1 MNKTKTIFTL
11 LFVLASNILL
21 QAKSNNLSVADPSKF
36 STESQSLYFIENKG
50 QMKDQHWQARPD
62 VLYYGASNGLNYHL
76 KADGM
81 HYQLRKASEKNI
93 TYTEGVQMPEYIETY
108 RVDINWLQA
117 NKNISFEAKG
127 AHSDYLNFYNTPNP
141 ETPALFVK
149 KYAEVVYKNLYN
161 GIDMHFHEGAHGG
174 LEYDFLL
181 QPGANPNDIQIEIN
195 GAELSV
201 NKNNELIISTPFGNI
216 IEGGLKVIQQ
226 GKELNAKWVVKNN
239 IVTFD
244 IENHNPLYAMII
256 DPPVRIWSTYYGGV
270 TSANDRAYN
279 VSIAPNNDV
288 YITGI
293 SPTDANIAT
302 TGSHQTTYGG
312 AGDAYL
318 AKFNRNGTRLW
329 ATYYGGTQFDVAY
342 ASATATNAVFITGST
357 SSTSGISTSGAY
369 QAALSGTS
377 DAFLVRFNANGV
389 RQWGTYFGGT
399 GTETSWNCAVD
410 AINQMIYITGSTTSN
425 SNIATSGAHQTTYGG
440 STDAFFAKFNFTGA
454 IQWATYYGGTAEDIA
469 FDCVVDTDGNTFIA
483 GRTSSTASIA
493 TSPSYQAALAGGRD
507 GFFVKFNAGG
517 SRLGGTYYGGTQN
530 DEIKTISLDVNNN
543 IFIGGLTFSSGGIA
557 TANSFIANKVST
569 TTSSGFL
576 ARFNPNVSRQW
587 ATYLVGATGT
597 SEVRSIATT
606 RSNILFVGGVV
617 SGNMLP
623 PGSTL
628 GTHQPD
634 FGGGIESDAFF
645 GEFTITGTNNWLSY
659 FGGNQDDEIHD
670 IAFNIS
676 TSELYLAGQTRSPS
690 NIATAGSHQAT
701 KGGETDAFLAKFLE
715 CPTLNVVASANS
727 TSLCDGDGVQLLAS
741 PSGLVTY
748 SWTGPNGFTSSLQN
762 PTISSLPFNNL
773 SRQYNLVATDTNGCS
788 YTSSVTINVFSYP
801 TISISANST
810 APCAGQNL
818 SLSVSGSNPG
828 DTYNWSGP
836 DGFTSTSSDP
846 VINNVTMAASGTY
859 NVILTRNGCSSTASE
874 IINVR
879 ENLLTVNPSASQ
891 NPICEGASVS
901 LSAGITVAI
910 NQWTGP
916 NGFSS
921 TLSSP
926 TLQNITSQNA
936 GTYTLTVTDNTNC
949 SATGS
954 FVLTVLPNNLVAVA
968 SSNSPVCQG
977 GNLNLTASPNGM
989 SLYSWQGPNNF
1000 LSGQQNPTISN
1011 VQASSSGNY
1020 SLIIEDANRCR
1031 ASTTINVS
1039 VGAINA
1045 TASSNNPCSGETL
1058 QLTSTPNGAVSYSW
1072 SGPNNFTSNQQNPL
1086 INNATALQSGTYTV
1100 TVNNGSNCIATA
1112 SVVVNIS
1119 TGVNASI
1126 QVSSPTCVGSN
1137 IQLTASPS
1145 GMQTYQWSGPN
1156 NFTSSLQNPVI
1167 SNATTANS
1175 GTYNLTVTNSSGCSG
1190 TATAS
1195 VNVGSITATA
1205 SNGGTICAGNALSL
1219 TSGPSGAVSYSWSG
1233 PNGFTSTQQNPVIS
1247 NATTDASG
1255 AYQVTIT
1262 TSGGCSSVAST
1273 TATVN
1278 TSPNAS
1284 IATNSPICVGQTLTL
1299 EALPTGM
1306 TSYSW
1311 SGPNNFTSTN
1321 RTPSI
1326 TNAQANNS
1334 GNYNVT
1340 MTNSFGCSRSATA
1353 SVTVSGNLAVT
1364 LTPNK
1369 TNLCQS
1375 EALTIAASPS
1385 NLTSYV
1391 WSGPNGLTNNTATVN
1406 IASVVTANSGTYSV
1420 TATNASGCSGTASV
1434 NITVNANPAVTINSN
1449 APICE
1454 GNTLNL
1460 TGGPS
1465 GLTSY
1470 SWFGPNGFTSTLQ
1483 NPTIPNTTTAN
1494 TGGYTLVGTNAA
1506 GCSTTVNTSLNILAA
1521 PAATAGSNSPI
1532 CTGQTLELTSLPNSA
1547 ASYSWSGPGNFT
1559 SSLQNPTRSNATTAM
1574 SGTYTVTITGTNNCS
1589 KTATVSATVNASLQ
1603 VTASVNSPL
1612 CSGGSIQLSATPI
1625 SASAYSW
1632 SGPNNFTSNQQN
1644 PVINNISAT
1653 QNGTYTITV
1662 TNAGG
1667 CTGTATVNVTVGNS
1681 VTAGATINSPLCEGA
1696 TLNLSATPAGLSYSW
1711 SGPNG
1716 FTSSQQSPN
1725 ITNATTANAGN
1736 YAVTVTNAS
1745 GCSATTNVIA
1755 VVNEK
1760 PVLTA
1765 QSNSPV
1771 CENQQVT
1778 LSVQPGNLSSYSWS
1792 GPNNFSAN
1800 QSNATINNSTTLAS
1814 GTYTVTATN
1823 SNGCSNSASVNVTVS
1838 NSVQVTVTANGSLC
1852 VGESI
1857 ILNAE
1862 PSSMQTYSWS
1872 GPNGYS
1878 SNVQNPVI
1886 NNATANQ
1893 SGTYS
1898 VTVTNTGGCT
1908 GTGSVQVNVSGEIQA
1923 VATVSN
1929 PLCEGE
1935 TLVLEA
1941 QPSDLANYSWSG
1953 PNNFSAST
1961 ASVEI
1966 EDANSTLN
1974 GLYTVT
1980 ITSGNGCTGTASV
1993 FAEVNEVDA
2002 EVSQNGLTLTANN
2015 TNATYVWVNCN
2026 NSFSPIANA
2035 TDASFE
2041 VTESGN
2047 YAVEVTENGCTK
2059 RSACI
2064 DVTVVSSIDLTDL
2077 YVFNVYPNPT
2087 SEYINIETTKAVNL
2101 TIYNSIGEVAFER
2114 NIEAGQ
2120 SAISVSELATG
2131 VYFIRA
2137 TGNNI
2142 SHSTRFVISR

>member
-1 MNKTKTIFTL
+1 MKALPYLFTL
-11 LFVLASNILL
+11 CSMLFTQMLTANNSIPADEWNEHAN
-21 QAKSNNLSVADPSKF
+21 AKVV
-36 STESQSLYFIENKG
+36 FIENKG
-50 QMKDQHWQARPD
+50 QIKDQHSQSRPD
-62 VLYYGASNGLNYHL
+62 VLYYGEYNGLNYHL

-93 TYTEGVQMPEYIETY
+93 TYAEGVQIPEYIETY

-117 NKNISFEAKG
+117 NKNVSFEAKG

-149 KYAEVVYKNLYN
+149 KYAEVVYKNIYN
-161 GIDMHFHEGAHGG
+161 GIDVHFHESANGG
-174 LEYDFLL
+174 LEYDFIL

-201 NKNNELIISTPFGNI
+201 SNNNELVISTPFGDI
-216 IEGGLKVIQQ
+216 IEGSLKVFQQ
-226 GKELNAKWVVKNN
+226 GKELNAKWIVKNN

-244 IENHNPLYAMII
+244 IENHNPLYAMVI
-256 DPPVRIWSTYYGGV
+256 DPPVRIWGTYYGGS
-270 TSANDRAYN
+270 TTANDNAYN

-288 YITGI
+288 YITGNTATNV
-293 SPTDANIAT
+293 SIAT
-302 TGSHQTTYGG
+302 TGAHQATYGG

-329 ATYYGGTQFDVAY
+329 ATYYGGTQFDIAY

-369 QAALSGTS
+369 QATLSGTS

-410 AINQMIYITGSTTSN
+410 ATNQMIYITGSTTSN
-425 SNIATSGAHQTTYGG
+425 SNIATSGAHQTAYGG

-454 IQWATYYGGTAEDIA
+454 IQWATYYGGAAEDIA
-469 FDCVVDTDGNTFIA
+469 FDCAVDTDGSIFIA

-507 GFFVKFNAGG
+507 GFFVKFNSGG
-517 SRLGGTYYGGTQN
+517 TRLGGSYYGGAEN
-530 DEIKTISLDVNNN
+530 DEIKTISLDINNN
-543 IFIGGLTFSSGGIA
+543 IFIGGLTFSTSGIA
-557 TANSFIANKVST
+557 TTGSFLPTKQST
-569 TTSSGFL
+569 VTSSGFL
-576 ARFNPNVSRQW
+576 VRFNPNVSRQW
-587 ATYLVGATGT
+587 ATYLVGINGT

-606 RSNILFVGGVV
+606 RNNTLFIGGIV
-617 SGNMLP
+617 SLDLLP
-623 PGSTL
+623 PSSTL
-628 GTHQPD
+628 GTHQPN
-634 FGGGIESDAFF
+634 FGGGNRDAFF

-659 FGGNQDDEIHD
+659 FGGNSDDEIHD

-676 TSELYLAGQTRSPS
+676 TNELYLAGQTRSPS
-690 NIATAGSHQAT
+690 NIATTGSHQAT

-715 CPTLNVVASANS
+715 CPSLNVVASANS
-727 TSLCDGDGVQLLAS
+727 TSLCDGDGLQLLAS
-741 PSGLVTY
+741 PSGLATY

-773 SRQYNLVATDTNGCS
+773 SRQYNLVATDTSGCS
-788 YTSSVTINVFSYP
+788 YTSSVTINVFAYP
-801 TISISANST
+801 TVSISVNST
-810 APCAGQNL
+810 TPCQGQNL
-818 SLSVSGSNPG
+818 LFSVSGSQPG

-836 DGFTSTSSDP
+836 NGFSSTASDP
-846 VINNVTMAASGTY
+846 AINNVPMAASGTY
-859 NVILTRNGCSSTASE
+859 NVTLTRNGCSSSAS
-874 IINVR
+874 IVINVR
-879 ENLLTVNPSASQ
+879 ENLLAVNPSASQ
-891 NPICEGASVS
+891 NPICEGASVT
-901 LSAGITVAI
+901 LSAGITVPQ

-936 GTYTLTVTDNTNC
+936 GTYTLTITDNTNC
-949 SATGS
+949 SASGS

-1011 VQASSSGNY
+1011 VQTSSSGNY
-1020 SLIIEDANRCR
+1020 FLTIEDANRCR
-1031 ASTTINVS
+1031 ATASVNVS
-1039 VGAINA
+1039 IGSVNA
-1045 TASSNNPCSGETL
+1045 TAASNNPCSGETL
-1058 QLTSTPNGAVSYSW
+1058 QLTATPNGAVSYSW
-1072 SGPNNFTSNQQNPL
+1072 SGPNNFSSNQQNPL

-1100 TVNNGSNCIATA
+1100 TVNNGSNCVATA
-1112 SVVVNIS
+1112 TVVVNIS
-1119 TGVNASI
+1119 TGVNAAI

-1137 IQLTASPS
+1137 IQLTASPL

-1175 GTYNLTVTNSSGCSG
+1175 GNYNLTVTNSSGCTG
-1190 TATAS
+1190 IATAN
-1195 VNVGSITATA
+1195 VTVGSITATA

-1219 TSGPSGAVSYSWSG
+1219 TSGPSGAASYSWSG

-1255 AYQVTIT
+1255 TYQVTVT
-1262 TSGGCSSVAST
+1262 TSGGCSSIAST
-1273 TATVN
+1273 TTTIN
-1278 TSPNAS
+1278 PSPNAS
-1284 IATNSPICVGQTLTL
+1284 ITTNSPICIGQTLTL

-1306 TSYSW
+1306 TSYNW
-1311 SGPNNFTSTN
+1311 SGPNNFTSAN

-1340 MTNSFGCSRSATA
+1340 VTNSFGCSRSASA
-1353 SVTVSGNLAVT
+1353 SVTISGNLAIS

-1369 TNLCQS
+1369 TTLCQG
-1375 EALTIAASPS
+1375 ETLTITASPG
-1385 NLTSYV
+1385 NLTTYA
-1391 WSGPNGLTNNTATVN
+1391 WSGPNGLTNNTAVVN
-1406 IASVVTANSGTYSV
+1406 ITAVITANSGTYSV
-1420 TATNASGCSGTASV
+1420 TGTNSSGCTGTASV
-1434 NITVNANPAVTINSN
+1434 NVTVNANPTVTINSN

-1460 TGGPS
+1460 TGGSS
-1465 GLTSY
+1465 GLSSY
-1470 SWFGPNGFTSTLQ
+1470 SWFGPNGFTSSLQ
-1483 NPTIPNTTTAN
+1483 NPTIPNATTAN

-1521 PAATAGSNSPI
+1521 PAAVAASNSPI

-1589 KTATVSATVNASLQ
+1589 KTATVSTTVNASLQ
-1603 VTASVNSPL
+1603 VEASVNSPL
-1612 CSGGSIQLSATPI
+1612 CAGGSIELSSTPNGA
-1625 SASAYSW
+1625 ASYSW

-1644 PVINNISAT
+1644 PSINNISAT
-1653 QNGTYTITV
+1653 QNGTYTVTV
-1662 TNAGG
+1662 TNTGG
-1667 CTGTATVNVTVGNS
+1667 CTGTASVNVSVGNT
-1681 VTAGATINSPLCEGA
+1681 VTASASVNSPVCEGA

-1711 SGPNG
+1711 SGPGG
-1716 FTSSQQSPN
+1716 FTSNQQNPS
-1725 ITNATTANAGN
+1725 ISNATTVNAGN

-1778 LSVQPGNLSSYSWS
+1778 LSAQPGNLSSYNWS

-1800 QSNATINNSTTLAS
+1800 QSNATINNATALAS
-1814 GTYTVTATN
+1814 GTYIVTATN
-1823 SNGCSNSASVNVTVS
+1823 SNGCSNTASISVTVS
-1838 NSVQVTVTANGSLC
+1838 NSVQVTVTADGSLC

-1862 PSSMQTYSWS
+1862 PSGMQSYSWS
-1872 GPNGYS
+1872 GPDGFS
-1878 SNVQNPVI
+1878 SSQQNPVI
-1886 NNATANQ
+1886 NNVTTNQ

-1898 VTVTNTGGCT
+1898 LTVTNTGGCT

-1923 VATVSN
+1923 VATVNN
-1929 PLCEGE
+1929 PLCEGS

-1941 QPSDLANYSWSG
+1941 QPSGIANYSWSG

-1966 EDANSTLN
+1966 EDANSALN

-1993 FAEVNEVDA
+1993 FAEVIEVDA
-2002 EVSQNGLTLTANN
+2002 GVTQNGLTLTANN
-2015 TNATYVWVNCN
+2015 TNATYQWLDCN
-2026 NSFSPIANA
+2026 NNFAEITGEDNQTFAAA
-2035 TDASFE
+2035 TN
-2041 VTESGN
+2041 GN
-2047 YAVEVTENGCTK
+2047 YAVAVTENGCTQN
-2059 RSACI
+2059 
-2064 DVTVVSSIDLTDL
+2064 SSCYEIIIVGLSETNDLNS
-2077 YVFNVYPNPT
+2077 YKIYPNP
-2087 SEYINIETTKAVNL
+2087 SMGIFNIEIYGAAAVVVYDAIGSVVHQEKVIAGKSQIDLSHLSNG
-2101 TIYNSIGEVAFER
+2101 IYNLQLSS
-2114 NIEAGQ
+2114 NAGKVN
-2120 SAISVSELATG
+2120 SKIIITK
-2131 VYFIRA
+2131 
-2137 TGNNI
+2137 
-2142 SHSTRFVISR
+2142 